1 MQLVL
6 TRTRRRATP
15 PPVYPKTR
23 GALGICHRRVH
34 SPALRTPDSVT
45 EWGRASAAL
54 RGYACVRASA
64 SASVSVSV
72 SASVS
77 VSVSVSV
84 SASASASASSCVNV
98 RAFVGGCGRDDARAR
113 EAERAARARA
123 RCVPV
128 CATKAYGMLSPS
140 MVVATGTVRCLG
152 VWARDA
158 GVGAASDVGTATEY
172 EAAIGS
178 SPIYNRGR
186 AWRLSTAPGP
196 SSSRTEAFLA
206 GNVGV

>member
-6 TRTRRRATP
+6 TRTRKRATP
-15 PPVYPKTR
+15 SPVYPKT
-23 GALGICHRRVH
+23 GGTLGICHRRVH
-34 SPALRTPDSVT
+34 SPALQAPDGVSET
-45 EWGRASAAL
+45 GRVSAAH
-54 RGYACVRASA
+54 RGCACVRASSSACA
-64 SASVSVSV
+64 SAC
-72 SASVS
+72 A
-77 VSVSVSV
+77 
-84 SASASASASSCVNV
+84 CVNV
-98 RAFVGGCGRDDARAR
+98 RTSVNGCGRDDTRAR

>member
-6 TRTRRRATP
+6 TRTRRRAAP
-15 PPVYPKTR
+15 SPVYPKTR
-23 GALGICHRRVH
+23 GTLGIGHRRVH
-34 SPALRTPDSVT
+34 SPALRTPDCVT

-54 RGYACVRASA
+54 RGYACVRVRVRVRVRARA
-64 SASVSVSV
+64 GAG
-72 SASVS
+72 AR
-77 VSVSVSV
+77 
-84 SASASASASSCVNV
+84 ACACVNV

-186 AWRLSTAPGP
+186 AWRLGAAPGP
-196 SSSRTEAFLA
+196 SSSRTGVFLA